1 MCKNFSVFSHP
12 VKTYKAC
19 ISLTGHD
26 IKNDG
31 AVKREKKF
39 RTVQKRKIHLGERD
53 TDAEIRLHIFKFIC
67 QDFFTRLFH
76 TVWNRILPLHTTLS
90 VHFLILVH
98 PYILTHSYE
107 TCDSWDSVFIH
118 FKQTKS
124 PTFAGPYWHWLFC
137 PLLFCIIKNFLT
149 VHSFSVLANI
159 EKMTIS
165 RSPLLFC

>member
-1 MCKNFSVFSHP
+1 MKGMFLFLSPSPPIFLLSIFFFLTYLVDRIVKENVQNFSVFFHP

-67 QDFFTRLFH
+67 QDFFTRLCFTLYEIVFCLFH
-76 TVWNRILPLHTTLS
+76 TTFS
-90 VHFLILVH
+90 VHSLILVH
-98 PYILTHSYE
+98 PYFLTHFYE
-107 TCDSWDSVFIH
+107 TCDS
-118 FKQTKS
+118 
-124 PTFAGPYWHWLFC
+124 
-137 PLLFCIIKNFLT
+137 
-149 VHSFSVLANI
+149 
-159 EKMTIS
+159 
-165 RSPLLFC
+165 